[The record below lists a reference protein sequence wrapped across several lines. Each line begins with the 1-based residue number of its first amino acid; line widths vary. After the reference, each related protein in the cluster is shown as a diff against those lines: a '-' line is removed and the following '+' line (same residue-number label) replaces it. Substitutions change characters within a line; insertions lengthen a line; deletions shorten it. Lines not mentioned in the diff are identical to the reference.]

1 MLTKGIYI
9 YAIVPN
15 LYSSEMFMTIQKSG
29 VYAIPFKDLSAIVS
43 NWESSLFDLSDKEAV
58 SYLLNH
64 HNKTIEAIMK
74 KGFDMILPMK
84 FRTIV
89 HDKLDVFNILLNG
102 HDLIINALK
111 NIENMQEA
119 DLTVTWADFGC
130 ILNDVAN
137 HPEVIAMKNNMLK
150 NPERISQ
157 IDQVKI
163 GNLIHEK
170 LDEINKE
177 LELKILNNLSP
188 ICLEIKTNDLRNDQ
202 IITKS
207 AFLINRHNKEI
218 FLQKINQLNVQYKN
232 LLSLKLESPLPCY
245 HSYTI
250 EVKALNTDQVAQ
262 AKIGLGLKEETS
274 ESEIRKAYLE
284 KARLF
289 HTDSHPDSEEAEN
302 FNIIQNAF
310 RTLIDY
316 IAAFKQSS
324 KDNLIS
330 LAKEKVVENLILVKI
345 KELSELDKKPVSTS
359 FTDNYVLNWNPF
371 LSLAHVNLVSIKSPT
386 NLGMAGNLRP
396 IK

>member
-15 LYSSEMFMTIQKSG
+15 IYSQEMFMTIQKSG

-43 NWESSLFDLSDKEAV
+43 NWESSLFDLSDREAV

-64 HNKTIEAIMK
+64 HNKTIEAIMA
-74 KGFDMILPMK
+74 KGFNMILPMK

-89 HDKLDVFNILLNG
+89 HDKLDVFSILLNG

-111 NIENMQEA
+111 NIENMTEA

-130 ILNDVAN
+130 VLNDVAN
-137 HPEVIAMKNNMLK
+137 HPEVRAMRNNIQK
-150 NPERISQ
+150 NPDKISQ

-170 LDEINKE
+170 LEEKNKE
-177 LELKILNNLSP
+177 VELKILDHLSP
-188 ICLEIKTNDLRNDQ
+188 ICLEIKTHDVMNEQ

-218 FLQKINQLNVQYKN
+218 FQQKINQLNAQYKN
-232 LLSLKLESPLPCY
+232 LLSVKLESPLPCY
-245 HSYTI
+245 NFYTI
-250 EVKALNTDQVAQ
+250 EVKALNTDQVTQ
-262 AKIGLGLKEETS
+262 AKIGLGIKEETS
-274 ESEIRKAYLE
+274 ESEIKKAYHE
-284 KARLF
+284 KAKLF
-289 HTDSHPDSEEAEN
+289 HPDSNLNSEEAEN

-310 RTLIDY
+310 RTLLDY
-316 IAAFKQSS
+316 TAAFKQSS

-345 KELSELDKKPVSTS
+345 KE
-359 FTDNYVLNWNPF
+359 
-371 LSLAHVNLVSIKSPT
+371 
-386 NLGMAGNLRP
+386 
-396 IK
+396 